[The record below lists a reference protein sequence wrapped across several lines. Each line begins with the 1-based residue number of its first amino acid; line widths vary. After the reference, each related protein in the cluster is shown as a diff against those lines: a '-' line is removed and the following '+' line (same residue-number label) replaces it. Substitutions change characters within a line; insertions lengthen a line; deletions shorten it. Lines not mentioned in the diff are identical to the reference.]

1 MEDQK
6 EVIQV
11 SFPRQ
16 VDNDDA
22 LVQAVRAFVQNDKGP
37 AGGLYERLLAVI
49 EAPLLNEVL
58 RLTYGNQIR
67 AAQLLGLNRNTLRK
81 KMQERDIKPRQRR
94 GQSS

>member
-6 EVIQV
+6 EVIQL

-16 VDNDDA
+16 SDA
-22 LVQAVRAFVQNDKGP
+22 DTALIQAVRDFVQKDKGGP
-37 AGGLYERLLAVI
+37 GLYDRLLAVI
-49 EAPLLNEVL
+49 EAPLLSEVL

-67 AAQLLGLNRNTLRK
+67 AAEILGLNRNTLRK

-94 GQSS
+94 GQS